1 MKKAVKKRP
10 VLESWQDPTCSPYV
24 VLENLSKE
32 YDGVPILKGMGLEI
46 YKGEFFC
53 LLGPSG
59 SGKTTLLR
67 LLAGFEMPTDGVI
80 MLGGKEMT
88 NVPAYERPVNMMF
101 QSYALFPHMTVAENV
116 AFGLKQEGVAKNE
129 QVKRVQSVLKLVQM
143 DTMSARMPHQLS
155 GGQCQRVALARCIVK
170 RPKLL
175 LLDEPLAALD
185 KKLRE
190 TTQFELV
197 NIQEKTGITFVMV
210 THDQEEAMTMATRIA
225 VLEEGVVRQVGTPHE
240 IYEYPNSRYVASFI
254 GSMNVFDGVVLED
267 EGAQTVIQSDQMAIS
282 LCVQPAGGAP
292 QGASVAIALRP
303 EKIKILRRKPTAKYN
318 WAAGAVEDIAY
329 LGDVSIYYIKI
340 DDTGVF
346 VEAMIPNIERLSE
359 GEITWDDHVYV
370 TWGRDSMV
378 VLTA

>member
-10 VLESWQDPTCSPYV
+10 VLEPWQDPDCSPYV
-24 VLENLSKE
+24 VLNNLSKD
-32 YDGVPILKGMGLEI
+32 YDGVPILKSMDLEI

-80 MLGGKEMT
+80 MIGDNEMT
-88 NVPAYERPVNMMF
+88 HVPAYERPVNMMF

-116 AFGLKQEGVAKNE
+116 AFGLQQEGVVGEAQK
-129 QVKRVQSVLKLVQM
+129 KRVHSVLKLVQM
-143 DTMSARMPHQLS
+143 ETMMNRMPHQLS

-185 KKLRE
+185 KNLRE

-240 IYEYPNSRYVASFI
+240 IYEYPNSRYVADFI
-254 GSMNVFDGVVLED
+254 GSMNLFDGVVLED
-267 EGAQTVIQSDQMAIS
+267 EGNQVIIQSDQMPIPI
-282 LCVQPAGGAP
+282 CVQPAGGIA
-292 QGASVAIALRP
+292 QGSSVSVALRP
-303 EKIKILRRKPTAKYN
+303 EKIQVVRRKPTAKYN
-318 WAAGAVEDIAY
+318 WSSGVVGDIAY
-329 LGDVSIYYIKI
+329 LGDVSIYYIKL
-340 DDTGVF
+340 DESGEF
-346 VEAMIPNIERLSE
+346 VEAMIPNTERLSE

-378 VLTA
+378 ILTV